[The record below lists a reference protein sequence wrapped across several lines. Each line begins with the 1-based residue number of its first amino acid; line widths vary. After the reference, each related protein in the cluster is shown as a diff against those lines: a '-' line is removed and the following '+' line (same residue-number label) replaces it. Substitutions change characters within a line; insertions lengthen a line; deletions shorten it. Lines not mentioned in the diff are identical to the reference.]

1 MHVACVQYDV
11 AWHDKPANFAKV
23 RSLLAA
29 AGGCEPGGLIVLPE
43 MFSTGFSMDL
53 QATAERQLGPAE
65 GFSPESGISCGSAA
79 QLGPAESFLAELARH
94 YGCHVLGGVVNVA
107 ADGLGRNEAVLFGPA
122 GQEIMR
128 YAKMHPF
135 SYAGEKQYFAPGNS
149 PVVADMACCE
159 PGRQVPARL
168 SGFICYD
175 LRFPEVFR
183 SAAMAGAEVLAVIA
197 NWPASRCEHWRTLLR
212 ARAIENQAW
221 VVGVNRAGSDPDVS
235 YFGGSAV
242 VDPRGRVVAEAADGE
257 MVLQAELDLAALR
270 QYRREFPALDDTRP
284 GWVRRID
291 KKTAEPVKN
300 GGTRI
305 P

>member
-1 MHVACVQYDV
+1 MRVACVQYDI

-29 AGGCEPGGLIVLPE
+29 SGGCEPGGLIVLPE

-53 QATAERQLGPAE
+53 QATAEGQLRPAE
-65 GFSPESGISCGSAA
+65 H
-79 QLGPAESFLAELARH
+79 FLAELARH

-107 ADGLGRNEAVLFGPA
+107 ADGLGRNEALLLGPA

-135 SYAGEKQYFAPGNS
+135 SHAGEAQYFAPGNA
-149 PVVADMACCE
+149 PIVADLTCCE
-159 PGRQVPARL
+159 PGRQAPARL

-183 SAAMAGAEVLAVIA
+183 SAVVAGAEVLAVIA

-221 VVGVNRAGSDPDVS
+221 LVGVNRAGIDPDVS
-235 YFGGSAV
+235 YFGGSTV
-242 VDPRGRVVAEAADGE
+242 VDPRGRVVAEATDGE
-257 MVLQAELDLAALR
+257 MVLQAELDMAALR
-270 QYRREFPALDDTRP
+270 QYRREFPALGDFRP
-284 GWVRRID
+284 GWIRRLD

-300 GGTRI
+300 GGTRN

>member
-1 MHVACVQYDV
+1 MAREIAAMRVACVQYDI

-53 QATAERQLGPAE
+53 QATAEGQFRPAESFLPKAGVGGGAAARLGPAE
-65 GFSPESGISCGSAA
+65 V
-79 QLGPAESFLAELARH
+79 FLAELARH
-94 YGCHVLGGVVNVA
+94 YGCHVLGGVVNVT

-135 SYAGEKQYFAPGNS
+135 SYAGEKQYFSPGNS
-149 PVVADMACCE
+149 PVVADLACCE
-159 PGRQVPARL
+159 PGRQGPARL

-197 NWPASRCEHWRTLLR
+197 NWPASRCEHWRALLV

-242 VDPRGRVVAEAADGE
+242 VDPRGRVVAEATDGE
-257 MVLQAELDLAALR
+257 MVLPAELDMAALR
-270 QYRREFPALDDTRP
+270 QYRREFPALDDARP
-284 GWVRRID
+284 GWVRRL
-291 KKTAEPVKN
+291 
-300 GGTRI
+300 GSR
-305 P
+305 

>member
-1 MHVACVQYDV
+1 MRVTCVQYDIV
-11 AWHDKPANFAKV
+11 WHDKPANFAKV

-29 AGGCEPGGLIVLPE
+29 ADGCQPGGLIVLPE

-53 QATAERQLGPAE
+53 HATAESFSTTAGAGAVAGVQLRPAE
-65 GFSPESGISCGSAA
+65 V
-79 QLGPAESFLAELARH
+79 FLAELARH

-107 ADGLGRNEAVLFGPA
+107 AGGLGRNEALLIGPA
-122 GQEIMR
+122 GLEIMR

-135 SYAGEKQYFAPGNS
+135 SHAGEARYFAPGNS
-149 PVVADMACCE
+149 PVVADLACCE
-159 PGRQVPARL
+159 PGRQGPARL

-183 SAAMAGAEVLAVIA
+183 SATMAGAEVLAVIA
-197 NWPASRCEHWRTLLR
+197 NWPASRCEHWRALLA

-284 GWVRRID
+284 GWVRRI
-291 KKTAEPVKN
+291 
-300 GGTRI
+300 GSR
-305 P
+305 

>member
-1 MHVACVQYDV
+1 MVREIAAMRVACVQYDI
-11 AWHDKPANFAKV
+11 AWHDKQANFAKV

-29 AGGCEPGGLIVLPE
+29 SGGCQPGGLIVLPE

-53 QATAERQLGPAE
+53 QATAERQDRPAE
-65 GFSPESGISCGSAA
+65 K
-79 QLGPAESFLAELARH
+79 FLAELARH

-122 GQEIMR
+122 GLEIMR

-135 SYAGEKQYFAPGNS
+135 SHSGEAQYFSPGDS
-149 PVVADMACCE
+149 PVVADLACCE
-159 PGRQVPARL
+159 PGRQGPARL

-197 NWPASRCEHWRTLLR
+197 NWPASRCEHWRALLA

-257 MVLQAELDLAALR
+257 MVLQAELDLAAMR

>member
-53 QATAERQLGPAE
+53 QATAERQLRPAE

-107 ADGLGRNEAVLFGPA
+107 ADGLGRNEAVLFGSA
-122 GQEIMR
+122 GLEIMR

-135 SYAGEKQYFAPGNS
+135 SYAGEARHFTPGNT
-149 PVVADMACCE
+149 PVVAELACCE
-159 PGRQVPARL
+159 PGRQAPARL
-168 SGFICYD
+168 AGFICYD

-183 SAAMAGAEVLAVIA
+183 SAAVAGAEILAVIA
-197 NWPASRCEHWRTLLR
+197 NWPASRREHWPALLR

-221 VVGVNRAGSDPDVS
+221 VVGVNRAGSDPNVS

-242 VDPRGRVVAEAADGE
+242 VDPLGRVVAEASDGE
-257 MVLQAELDLAALR
+257 MVLPAELDLAGLR
-270 QYRREFPALDDTRP
+270 QYRREFPALADVCP
-284 GWVRRID
+284 GWVRRLD
-291 KKTAEPVKN
+291 RP
-300 GGTRI
+300 
-305 P
+305 

>member
-1 MHVACVQYDV
+1 
-11 AWHDKPANFAKV
+11 
-23 RSLLAA
+23 
-29 AGGCEPGGLIVLPE
+29 

-53 QATAERQLGPAE
+53 QATAERQDRPAE
-65 GFSPESGISCGSAA
+65 K
-79 QLGPAESFLAELARH
+79 FLAELARH

-107 ADGLGRNEAVLFGPA
+107 ADGLGRNEAVLYGPA
-122 GQEIMR
+122 GLEIMR

-135 SYAGEKQYFAPGNS
+135 FHSGEAQYFAPGNS
-149 PVVADMACCE
+149 PVVADLACCE
-159 PGRQVPARL
+159 PGRQGPARL

-197 NWPASRCEHWRTLLR
+197 NWPASRCEHWRALLV

-242 VDPRGRVVAEAADGE
+242 VDPRGWVVAEAADGE

-270 QYRREFPALDDTRP
+270 QYRREFPALDDVRP

-300 GGTRI
+300 GGTRN